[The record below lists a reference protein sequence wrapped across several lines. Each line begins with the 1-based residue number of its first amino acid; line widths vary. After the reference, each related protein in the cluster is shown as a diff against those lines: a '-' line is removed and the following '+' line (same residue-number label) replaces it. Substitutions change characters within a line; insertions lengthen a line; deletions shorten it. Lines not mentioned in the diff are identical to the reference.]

1 MDLRKQRAEWME
13 QNFLGCVTNVEML
26 HCPTSHASELS
37 SSLEQ
42 EENYSCVCQN
52 GGGAKA
58 RVVHANVTIWLTEHF
73 SSRLLRGAEDTN
85 QICSADTR
93 GFNLCLER

>member
-1 MDLRKQRAEWME
+1 ME
-13 QNFLGCVTNVEML
+13 QTFFGCATNTEKC
-26 HCPTSHASELS
+26 HCPTSCASELS

-58 RVVHANVTIWLTEHF
+58 KGHVH
-73 SSRLLRGAEDTN
+73 
-85 QICSADTR
+85 
-93 GFNLCLER
+93 